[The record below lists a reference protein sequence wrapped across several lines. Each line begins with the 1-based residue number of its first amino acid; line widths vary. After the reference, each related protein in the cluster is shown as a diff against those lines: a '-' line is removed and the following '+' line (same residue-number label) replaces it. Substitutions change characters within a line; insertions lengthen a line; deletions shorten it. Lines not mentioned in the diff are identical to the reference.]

1 MSDPAAL
8 LALGSTLTL
17 GIGVTAIATLKAW
30 HEWLD
35 LKRAEMDKTRRHG
48 SPRGAEL
55 ADLRARIKRLETL
68 ANG

>member
-1 MSDPAAL
+1 MSDPTAL

-17 GIGVTAIATLKAW
+17 ATGVTAVAMLRGW

-35 LKRAEMDKTRRHG
+35 LKRDQIDKRQG
-48 SPRGAEL
+48 RGARRNTEL
-55 ADLRARIKRLETL
+55 AELRERIKRLEAI

>member
-17 GIGVTAIATLKAW
+17 GVGVTAVATLQAW

-35 LKRAEMDKTRRHG
+35 LKRDRLETRG
-48 SPRGAEL
+48 SRPKGRGGELAEL
-55 ADLRARIKRLETL
+55 RERVKRLEAI